1 MTTETLFVFV
11 DTGFGD
17 VVVAGQFTLDHQDD
31 GALKRGGRFKYAN
44 SYKARPDAFPLDPI
58 HLPLN
63 DEIHFTPLI
72 PESGGIFGV
81 LHDAGPDAWGKQVL
95 SLCHQPTLTTPV
107 DFLLASGG
115 HGVGAVRFSDN
126 AKQPPPLPLSNIF
139 ETLNDIHEAADLIVA
154 GKAVDQAKLQHFAY
168 GNSLGGAR
176 PKSQIW
182 HEGANWIAKF
192 DRADD
197 PFSICRAEYVCMQVA
212 REAGIDVA
220 DVRLEETARGPVL
233 LVRRFDQEDKNQHH
247 MISFSST
254 INARG
259 QPRWEAAKA
268 GTMDSSYSGLATI
281 ARQIS
286 SAGASAAEEVFRRML
301 FNVVVGNT
309 DDHVQNHAFMKRA
322 GESDYA
328 LSPAFDIVPNPNMV
342 GSHAIG
348 LGGVVQN
355 PNTPSLI
362 NISSATQRMG
372 IDAKRA
378 TEIAAEVIAATDNLE
393 NQLNAA
399 GMANTVGI
407 AKCFQ
412 MRNLVMRFAR
422 GDR

>member
-11 DTGFGD
+11 DTGFGN
-17 VVVAGQFTLDHQDD
+17 VVVAGQFTLDHQDE

-44 SYKARPDAFPLDPI
+44 SYLARPEAFPLDPI

-63 DEIHFTPLI
+63 GEIHFTPLI

-95 SLCHQPTLTTPV
+95 TLRHQPTPVTPV
-107 DFLLASGG
+107 DFLLGSGG
-115 HGVGAVRFSDN
+115 HGVGALRFSAN
-126 AKQPPPLPLSNIF
+126 SNQPPSNRPPNIF
-139 ETLNDIHEAADLIVA
+139 ETLDDIHEVADLIIA
-154 GKAVDQAKLQHFAY
+154 GKTVDPATLHYFDY
-168 GNSLGGAR
+168 GSSLGGMR

-197 PFSICRAEYVCMQVA
+197 PFSMCRAEYVCMQAA

-220 DVRLEETARGPVL
+220 EVRLKETARGPVL
-233 LVRRFDQEDKNQHH
+233 LVRRFDQEDNKQHH

-259 QPRWEAAKA
+259 QPRWEAAKS

-281 ARQIS
+281 ARQIGN
-286 SAGASAAEEVFRRML
+286 AGAEAGEQVFRRML

-328 LSPAFDIVPNPNMV
+328 LSPAFDIVPNANMI

-362 NISSATQRMG
+362 NFSSAAQRMG
-372 IDAKRA
+372 ISARRA
-378 TEIAAEVIAATDNLE
+378 IEIANEVITATDNLE

-399 GMANTVGI
+399 GMENTSGI

-412 MRNLVMRFAR
+412 VRNMVMRFAL

>member
-1 MTTETLFVFV
+1 MITETLFVFV

-17 VVVAGQFTLDHQDD
+17 VVVAGQFTLDHQDE

-44 SYKARPDAFPLDPI
+44 SYLARPEAFPLDPI

-81 LHDAGPDAWGKQVL
+81 LHDAGPDAWGKHVL
-95 SLCHQPTLTTPV
+95 TLRHLPAPVTPV

-115 HGVGAVRFSDN
+115 HGVGAIRFSAN
-126 AKQPPPLPLSNIF
+126 SKQPPSAPPPNTF
-139 ETLNDIHEAADLIVA
+139 ETLNDIHAAADLIVA
-154 GKAVDQAKLQHFAY
+154 GKPVELSQLQHFAY
-168 GNSLGGAR
+168 GSSLGGMR
-176 PKSQIW
+176 PKTQIL
-182 HEGANWIAKF
+182 HEGSIWIAKF

-197 PFSICRAEYVCMQVA
+197 PFSVCRAEYVCMQVA

-220 DVRLEETARGPVL
+220 EVRLEETARGPVL
-233 LVRRFDQEDKNQHH
+233 LVRRFDQEDNKQHH

-268 GTMDSSYSGLATI
+268 GTMDASYSGLATI
-281 ARQIS
+281 ARQIGN
-286 SAGASAAEEVFRRML
+286 AGTAVAEQVFRRML

-328 LSPAFDIVPNPNMV
+328 LSPAFDIVPNPNML

-348 LGGVVQN
+348 LGGAVQN
-355 PNTPSLI
+355 PNSPTLI
-362 NISSATQRMG
+362 NFSSASQRMG
-372 IDAKRA
+372 ISAKRA
-378 TEIAAEVIAATDNLE
+378 TEIAEEIICATEKLE
-393 NQLNAA
+393 TQLNAA
-399 GMANTVGI
+399 GMTNTSGI
-407 AKCFQ
+407 ARCFQ
-412 MRNLVMRFAR
+412 MRSVVMRFAK
-422 GDR
+422 GEK